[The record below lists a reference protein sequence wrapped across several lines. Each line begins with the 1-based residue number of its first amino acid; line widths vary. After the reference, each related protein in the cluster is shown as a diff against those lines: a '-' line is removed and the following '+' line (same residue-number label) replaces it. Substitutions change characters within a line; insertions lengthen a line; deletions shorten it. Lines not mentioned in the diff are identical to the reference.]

1 MTNRLSDS
9 GAIAFDVLTK
19 ENYRSWRVKAEALLR
34 VSDLWDHVDK
44 DEESSAVGELWMK
57 KDEIAKSK
65 LILHISSELLVLLEN
80 CTTARE
86 VWLKLEN
93 VYDNKDKDGE
103 DSTDDCE
110 DNDEDD
116 IINAIEDSVEDF
128 FNMIKILRF
137 SKEENLMDY
146 KKLLS
151 SFFTDGLSSRLKT
164 NNAGNLRDEE
174 KIVNTVGDFID
185 VIDKLS
191 NIEIQEQQKEL
202 VFKFIDTLLV
212 IFDIEPHKND
222 NDEEESDADAAKI
235 PYDNM
240 NGDKKMR
247 KDGMTGKEISSQASD
262 NTNTELFGDDETDDE
277 TEAEAET
284 ETRNVLG
291 KLADIWRGMLQ
302 LKEQVDHEKFP
313 CELENRDSIPSVMD
327 FPTPPPTPSLKN
339 TRKCGSCRKEGHN
352 RTTCPMN
359 KSAASKSMIQPSKVT
374 ESPKR
379 SYKCGVCGNEGH
391 NRTTCPM
398 NKSAASESIIQP
410 SKVTESPK
418 SSYKCGVCGNEGHN
432 RTTCPMNK
440 SAAFESIIQPSK
452 VTESPKSSYKCGVCG
467 REGHNRTTCPM
478 NQSAASE
485 SIIQPSKVTESPKR
499 SYKCGVCGN
508 EGHNRTTCPMNKS
521 SVSVFKT
528 TADKATETS
537 HEGGVRGQQG
547 HERWTYLQL
556 GSVTSSPKP
565 AASSTPA
572 RSHGSGLFGGEEHN
586 RSTRSRDS
594 VTSRASTRATPR
606 CSTCGGEG
614 HNSRT
619 CGRRS
624 TSSSSYNYM
633 FTPSPSMS
641 FSGGGRSYTCGNCGG
656 SGHNRRTCPY

>member
-65 LILHISSELLVLLEN
+65 LILHISSELLLLLEN

-86 VWLKLEN
+86 VWSKLEN

-137 SKEENLMDY
+137 SKEETLMDF

-151 SFFTDGLSSRLKT
+151 SFFTNDLSSRLKT
-164 NNAGNLRDEE
+164 NNAGNLRYEE

-222 NDEEESDADAAKI
+222 NDEAESDADAAKI

-240 NGDKKMR
+240 NGDKKMK

-284 ETRNVLG
+284 ETRNLLG
-291 KLADIWRGMLQ
+291 KLADIWRKMLQ
-302 LKEQVDHEKFP
+302 SKQQVDHEEFP
-313 CELENRDSIPSVMD
+313 CELENRDSIRSVMD
-327 FPTPPPTPSLKN
+327 FPNPPPTLSLKK
-339 TRKCGSCRKEGHN
+339 TRKCGVCREEGHN

-359 KSAASKSMIQPSKVT
+359 KSDASK
-374 ESPKR
+374 
-379 SYKCGVCGNEGH
+379 
-391 NRTTCPM
+391 
-398 NKSAASESIIQP
+398 SIIQP
-410 SKVTESPK
+410 SKVTK
-418 SSYKCGVCGNEGHN
+418 
-432 RTTCPMNK
+432 
-440 SAAFESIIQPSK
+440 
-452 VTESPKSSYKCGVCG
+452 
-467 REGHNRTTCPM
+467 
-478 NQSAASE
+478 
-485 SIIQPSKVTESPKR
+485 SPKR

-537 HEGGVRGQQG
+537 HEGGVRGHQG
-547 HERWTYLQL
+547 HEGWTYSQL

-572 RSHGSGLFGGEEHN
+572 RTHGSGLFGGEEHN

-656 SGHNRRTCPY
+656 SGHNRRTCTQ

>member
-398 NKSAASESIIQP
+398 NKS
-410 SKVTESPK
+410 
-418 SSYKCGVCGNEGHN
+418 
-432 RTTCPMNK
+432 
-440 SAAFESIIQPSK
+440 
-452 VTESPKSSYKCGVCG
+452 
-467 REGHNRTTCPM
+467 
-478 NQSAASE
+478 
-485 SIIQPSKVTESPKR
+485 
-499 SYKCGVCGN
+499 
-508 EGHNRTTCPMNKS
+508 